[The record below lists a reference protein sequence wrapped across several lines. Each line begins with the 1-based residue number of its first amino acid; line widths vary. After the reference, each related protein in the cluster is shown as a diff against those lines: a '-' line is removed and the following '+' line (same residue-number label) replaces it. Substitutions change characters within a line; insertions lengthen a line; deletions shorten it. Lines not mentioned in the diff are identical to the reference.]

1 MANEENSSGL
11 SSERFLVGIDDVVI
25 VPMVAVA
32 LVVEAVARSAWSVL
46 KHLLDFLF
54 PILLQLMRFP
64 LFTLR
69 ILGDGFTALLSGIA
83 RFLPIGRT
91 RRAAWREFVTQ
102 HWAWLRQKISYRAF
116 EEAIHQLFENGMAWV
131 FRKCRQLTPSAALLV
146 ILGALLWLPISFGA
160 ATLLHGVLIAKAT
173 SLPAWMQLLHP
184 VATIIAKTK
193 LLVLPVY
200 PAAWPR
206 AKQHPSVLASIEFWR
221 FFVTLYPVQKARH
234 RYERLKGTVANGVE
248 TASGLTSSFG
258 LRSRFNLFF
267 ASLNSAA
274 AVIGQGLRSIAAI
287 TVASLASIPL
297 FGTIVKRYAGQYE
310 QANRQPAKLL
320 SERLSGFYSRWSIK
334 FSAEYYEARELEE
347 SGRSPTGSI

>member
-1 MANEENSSGL
+1 VANEENSSGL
-11 SSERFLVGIDDVVI
+11 SSERVLVGIDDVVI

-46 KHLLDFLF
+46 KHLVDFLF

-69 ILGDGFTALLSGIA
+69 ILGDGIAALLRGMTWV
-83 RFLPIGRT
+83 LPIGGA
-91 RRAAWREFVTQ
+91 RRAAWGEFVTQ
-102 HWAWLRQKISYRAF
+102 HWAWLRQRISYRAF
-116 EEAIHQLFENGMAWV
+116 EEAVHQLFENGMAWV

-146 ILGALLWLPISFGA
+146 ILGAVLWLPISFGA

-206 AKQHPSVLASIEFWR
+206 ATQHPSVLALIGFCR
-221 FFVTLYPVQKARH
+221 YFVTLYPVRKARH
-234 RYERLKGTVANGVE
+234 RYRRLKGTVADVVE
-248 TASGLTSSFG
+248 AAARLTSPFG
-258 LRSRFNLFF
+258 LGSWLNLFF
-267 ASLNSAA
+267 ASLDSAA
-274 AVIGQGLRSIAAI
+274 AVIGPGLRNIAAI
-287 TVASLASIPL
+287 TVALLASIPL
-297 FGTIVKRYAGQYE
+297 FGTIVKRYAEQYE
-310 QANRQPAKLL
+310 QANLQPATLL

-334 FSAEYYEARELEE
+334 FSAKYYEAREQEE
-347 SGRSPTGSI
+347 AGKSPAGA